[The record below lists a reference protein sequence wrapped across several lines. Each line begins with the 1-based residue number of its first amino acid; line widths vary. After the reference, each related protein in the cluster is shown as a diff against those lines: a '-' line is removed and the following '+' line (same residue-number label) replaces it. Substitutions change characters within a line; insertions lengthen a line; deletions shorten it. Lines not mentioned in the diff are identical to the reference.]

1 MVGKKKETPI
11 SITIQGDIA
20 ETVRKVQSNINKT
33 TGIKISLQQT
43 INYIIK
49 NINKELMFVE
59 KS

>member
-1 MVGKKKETPI
+1 VVGKKKETPI